1 MLPSFINFIGATE
14 GDDMEEITN
23 DIATLAQN
31 DKLYFKSITQVEL
44 ENLASAAEYMLNKDA
59 YKAAEE
65 E

>member
-1 MLPSFINFIGATE
+1 
-14 GDDMEEITN
+14 MEEITN